1 MAYAFPKHFTIT
13 TSSEA
18 GKSLADITKWK
29 RELELLKGNSIK
41 YCKGQ
46 ALATGI
52 SLKKA

>member
-1 MAYAFPKHFTIT
+1 MMAYALPKHFTIV

-29 RELELLKGNSIK
+29 RELELLKGNAIK

-46 ALATGI
+46 ALAARI
-52 SLKKA
+52 A

>member
-1 MAYAFPKHFTIT
+1 MMAYAFPKHFTIV

-18 GKSLADITKWK
+18 GKNITKWK

-41 YCKGQ
+41 YYTKDQ
-46 ALATGI
+46 VLATGI